1 MIVIGLDS
9 QNKEEKV
16 DFCKERQLEHI
27 IEKLSVEYGVKA
39 KDLYLVS
46 PNRSNKE
53 LNLIKSPL
61 GMQNGAIAAF
71 ILFIC
76 FLNLFFFFDF

>member
-61 GMQNGAIAAF
+61 GKKNAVNVIFF
-71 ILFIC
+71 I
-76 FLNLFFFFDF
+76 